1 MKKVFTHL
9 FLILSF
15 NLLYSQSIDP
25 SHVINLCSN
34 QTVQGT
40 TPTTNI
46 YNNLYTSCSFQALSS
61 DITLYYVEIESGSTF
76 TFTITPSASVDF
88 DFASWLNPNLFN
100 LGPSDRGSQNTILGT
115 AIPLDIGL
123 SMLEPLELCE
133 GAGVAPPN
141 TANIPG
147 MVRWYD
153 VVPGDGILIA
163 IDHWESS
170 VVSYDLSFGGDA
182 VLNCS
187 VIGKT
192 YEVCDWDKD
201 GKESFDLNQI
211 KDEINNINKTFT
223 IDFFELESDAKTLTS
238 NNILS
243 SPYEVST
250 GDSPVTIYARFR
262 RSNGLLARV
271 TEINLI
277 VNTVAE
283 VPNYDLELEVCD
295 FDQTKDEYFDL
306 TEIESEIDVV
316 NKTKPNY
323 KYYEN
328 QEDALEGNENNISNP
343 KNYLS
348 RTKTIYIQIAIN
360 EKCPIVVPLKLKVDT
375 LGFPPSVIDYSE
387 FCAVE
392 TADGLVY
399 DLEKSIEYFIGEED
413 VNNYEFTFFNDRN
426 NAISKT
432 NPITEPNAYKVPFN
446 TTEIVYLRIENERQ
460 CFILSELNLDSKRRI
475 TLEDSYNNGCE
486 PYILQPLPV
495 GYNYFTEP
503 NGNGI
508 RLKPYGPDAIIYGK
522 RTIYIYGNS
531 LFVNAEYPDFNQ
543 CTYETQFTV
552 YNNECPIP
560 KGISPN
566 NDGMNDSWD
575 LTPFGIIKLNIYNR
589 SGSLVFSYGE
599 GYTNQWHGQTNNG
612 SILSSGTYFY
622 SFESINGPKTGWV
635 EVVFEVK

>member
-1 MKKVFTHL
+1 
-9 FLILSF
+9 
-15 NLLYSQSIDP
+15 
-25 SHVINLCSN
+25 
-34 QTVQGT
+34 T
-40 TPTTNI
+40 TP
-46 YNNLYTSCSFQALSS
+46 
-61 DITLYYVEIESGSTF
+61 
-76 TFTITPSASVDF
+76 
-88 DFASWLNPNLFN
+88 
-100 LGPSDRGSQNTILGT
+100 IL
-115 AIPLDIGL
+115 GL

-262 RSNGLLARV
+262 RANGLLARV

-316 NKTKPNY
+316 NKTKPDY

-328 QEDALEGNENNISNP
+328 QEDALEGNENYISNP
-343 KNYLS
+343 TNYLS

-475 TLEDSYNNGCE
+475 TLEDSYNIGCE

-508 RLKPYGPDAIIYGK
+508 RLKPYGP
-522 RTIYIYGNS
+522 
-531 LFVNAEYPDFNQ
+531 
-543 CTYETQFTV
+543 
-552 YNNECPIP
+552 
-560 KGISPN
+560 
-566 NDGMNDSWD
+566 
-575 LTPFGIIKLNIYNR
+575 
-589 SGSLVFSYGE
+589 
-599 GYTNQWHGQTNNG
+599 
-612 SILSSGTYFY
+612 
-622 SFESINGPKTGWV
+622 
-635 EVVFEVK
+635 